1 MKTRALLICV
11 LLLFSLNAAWAQDKP
26 VYPIPMIGSDAPS
39 FTAHSTKGIISFP
52 GGYLNKWKILVSHP
66 RDYTPVCSSEILEL
80 AQKQDDFEK
89 LGVKLFVLSTDT
101 LFQHQSWVSTLDTLK
116 YKGRE
121 PVAINFPLIDDNR
134 KTISLQYGMIH
145 PETSTTRNV
154 RGVFIVDQ
162 KDKIRAIFFYPMEVG
177 RNLDE
182 IERTVIALQ
191 TSDREHVLTPANWK
205 PGEDVLLPY
214 PDKKAVANGTAYNI
228 APFMVAK
235 KRP

>member
-1 MKTRALLICV
+1 MKTGTFLICA
-11 LLLFSLNAAWAQDKP
+11 LFFSLPVMMAQEKQ
-26 VYPIPMIGSDAPS
+26 VYPIPLIGSDAPS
-39 FTAHSTKGIISFP
+39 FTAHTTKGIISFP
-52 GGYLNKWKILVSHP
+52 GDYHNKWKILVSHP
-66 RDYTPVCSSEILEL
+66 RDYTPVCSSEILEM

-101 LFQHQSWVSTLDTLK
+101 LYQHQTWVKTLDTLK
-116 YKGRE
+116 YKGRN
-121 PVAINFPLIDDNR
+121 PVAIDFPLIDDNG
-134 KTISLQYGMIH
+134 KSISRQYGMLH
-145 PETSTTRNV
+145 PQISTTQDV
-154 RGVFIVDQ
+154 RGVFIIDP

-214 PDKKAVANGTAYNI
+214 INKKLTADAGVYYI
-228 APFMVAK
+228 APFMIAK

>member
-1 MKTRALLICV
+1 MKTGIFLICV
-11 LLLFSLNAAWAQDKP
+11 LFFLPNMVWTQEKT
-26 VYPIPMIGSDAPS
+26 VYPIPLIGSDAPS
-39 FTAHSTKGIISFP
+39 FTAHSTKGMISFP
-52 GGYLNKWKILVSHP
+52 GDYLNKWKILVSHP
-66 RDYTPVCSSEILEL
+66 RDYTPVCSSEILEM

-101 LFQHQSWVSTLDTLK
+101 LYQHQTWVKTLDTLK

-121 PVAINFPLIDDNR
+121 PVAIDFPLIDDNGKSISR
-134 KTISLQYGMIH
+134 KYGMLH
-145 PETSTTRNV
+145 PQTSTTQNV
-154 RGVFIVDQ
+154 RGVFIIDP
-162 KDKIRAIFFYPMEVG
+162 KDKIRAIFFYPMETG

-191 TSDREHVLTPANWK
+191 TSDKEHVLTPANWK

-214 PDKKAVANGTAYNI
+214 PDNKSSRDASVYYI
-228 APFMVAK
+228 APFMIGK